1 VWRGPRER
9 PTLALTFDDGPS
21 ESTPLLL
28 DALDSLGV
36 KATFFQ
42 LGSNVDRLPAISRA
56 VAQAGHEIGNHGYS
70 HALWCFR
77 GGKFIESDLRRA
89 QEAIA
94 ANAGVRPAWFRAPFG
109 ARWFGVARAQRS
121 VGLKGVMWTVIGY
134 DWKRR
139 AESVAQRVT
148 EGAVNGA
155 ILCLHD
161 GRELQANP
169 DIGVTITAV
178 RLLIPRLRDRGF
190 GFQTISELLC
200 PTN

>member
-1 VWRGPRER
+1 MRY
-9 PTLALTFDDGPS
+9 
-21 ESTPLLL
+21 
-28 DALDSLGV
+28 GV
-36 KATFFQ
+36 S
-42 LGSNVDRLPAISRA
+42 G
-56 VAQAGHEIGNHGYS
+56 
-70 HALWCFR
+70 

-89 QEAIA
+89 QEAIG

-139 AESVAQRVT
+139 AEPVAQRVT

-169 DIGVTITAV
+169 DIGVTIAAV